1 MYSIQDLAKHIDN
14 IPELFRHNDLLD
26 VTKLH
31 NIGSCDVTVSTN
43 INKEKENFYL
53 YFPQKMGTCCF
64 FLFSNIPSH
73 WDWKYIQC

>member
-43 INKEKENFYL
+43 INKEKENFL
-53 YFPQKMGTCCF
+53 SV
-64 FLFSNIPSH
+64 FSVKVLRHFTEKNRYRLII
-73 WDWKYIQC
+73 IQQS